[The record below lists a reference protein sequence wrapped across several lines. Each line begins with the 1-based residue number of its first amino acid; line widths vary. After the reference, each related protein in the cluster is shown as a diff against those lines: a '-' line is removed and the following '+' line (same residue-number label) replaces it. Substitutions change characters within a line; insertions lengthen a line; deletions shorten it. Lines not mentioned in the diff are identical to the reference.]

1 MLDNVGV
8 IVIANDGKI
17 RNCHQLNEK
26 FFSNFLKSHIF
37 CALTPLV
44 LGCENLDNNHT
55 HSNGLTCN
63 EFAASLSHQVARN
76 FSIVFELD
84 WVLFLEDDAILS
96 ENFLTALG
104 NLIEFNNFAEK
115 ELAFHL
121 FPEQFG
127 LLKTTHDKLFSVI
140 ILPDYAVGY
149 LMNLEAIK
157 FTVGFTHIV
166 QNFLADWPKFI
177 KKISWFAPHESMIR
191 HPKLDSKHDNKI
203 SSIEKFRRLKHDSYS
218 FYDKLF
224 SREML
229 RKIILV
235 LLKPLTKAYGN
246 SSIKAPALRTR
257 YFK

>member
-1 MLDNVGV
+1 MLNNVGV
-8 IVIANDGKI
+8 IVIANEGRI
-17 RNCHQLNEK
+17 RNYRQLNDGFFRK
-26 FFSNFLKSHIF
+26 FSKSHVF

-44 LGCENLDNNHT
+44 LGCENLDVFHT

-76 FSIVFELD
+76 YSIVFELD

-96 ENFLTALG
+96 DNFFTVLDD
-104 NLIEFNNFAEK
+104 LIKSRDFTEK
-115 ELAFHL
+115 EMAFHL

-127 LLKTTHDKLFSVI
+127 LLKTSYNKLFSVI

-157 FTVGFTHIV
+157 FSIGFTHIV

-177 KKISWFAPHESMIR
+177 KKISWFAPSESIII
-191 HPKLDSKHDNKI
+191 HPTLDYRYNDKI
-203 SSIEKFRRLKHDSYS
+203 SSIEKFRQLKHDSYS
-218 FYDKLF
+218 LYDKLF

-229 RKIILV
+229 RKILLIF
-235 LLKPLTKAYGN
+235 LKPFTKAYGS

-257 YFK
+257 YFQ

>member
-1 MLDNVGV
+1 MLNNVGV

-17 RNCHQLNEK
+17 RNYHQLSDD
-26 FFSNFLKSHIF
+26 FFSKFAKSHVF
-37 CALTPLV
+37 CALTPSV
-44 LGCENLDNNHT
+44 LGCENLDDFHT
-55 HSNGLTCN
+55 HSNSLTCD

-76 FSIVFELD
+76 FSIAFELD

-96 ENFLTALG
+96 
-104 NLIEFNNFAEK
+104 NNFFTVLGDLIKFKDLAER

-127 LLKTTHDKLFSVI
+127 LLKTSHDKLFRVI

-149 LMNLEAIK
+149 LMNLKAIK

-166 QNFLADWPKFI
+166 QSFLADWPKFI
-177 KKISWFAPHESMIR
+177 KKIDWFAPHESVIR
-191 HPKLDSKHDNKI
+191 HPKIDYKYNDEV
-203 SSIEKFRRLKHDSYS
+203 SSIERFRQLKYDNYS
-218 FYDKLF
+218 LYDKLL
-224 SREML
+224 SKEML

-235 LLKPLTKAYGN
+235 FLKPFTKVYGN

-257 YFK
+257 YF

>member
-1 MLDNVGV
+1 M
-8 IVIANDGKI
+8 
-17 RNCHQLNEK
+17 
-26 FFSNFLKSHIF
+26 
-37 CALTPLV
+37 
-44 LGCENLDNNHT
+44 
-55 HSNGLTCN
+55 
-63 EFAASLSHQVARN
+63 
-76 FSIVFELD
+76 
-84 WVLFLEDDAILS
+84 FLEDDAILND
-96 ENFLTALG
+96 NFLTVLS
-104 NLIEFNNFAEK
+104 NLIEYNNFAEK

-127 LLKTTHDKLFSVI
+127 LLKATHDKLFSII

-177 KKISWFAPHESMIR
+177 KKISWFAPYESMIR
-191 HPKLDSKHDNKI
+191 HPKLDYEYNDKI
-203 SSIEKFRRLKHDSYS
+203 SSIEKFRRLKYDSYS

-224 SREML
+224 SRGML

>member
-8 IVIANDGKI
+8 VVIANDGKI
-17 RNCHQLNEK
+17 RNFHQLNDD
-26 FFSNFLKSHIF
+26 FFSKFSKSHVF

-44 LGCENLDNNHT
+44 LGCENLDNYHT
-55 HSNGLTCN
+55 HNNSLTCN
-63 EFAASLSHQVARN
+63 ELAASLSHQVARN

-84 WVLFLEDDAILS
+84 WVLFLEDDAILND
-96 ENFLTALG
+96 NFLTVLS
-104 NLIEFNNFAEK
+104 NLIECNNFAEK

-127 LLKTTHDKLFSVI
+127 LLKATHDKLFSII

-177 KKISWFAPHESMIR
+177 KKISWFAPYESMM
-191 HPKLDSKHDNKI
+191 PYL
-203 SSIEKFRRLKHDSYS
+203 
-218 FYDKLF
+218 
-224 SREML
+224 M
-229 RKIILV
+229 II
-235 LLKPLTKAYGN
+235 
-246 SSIKAPALRTR
+246 
-257 YFK
+257 F